1 MCGRASVYTHAAEC
15 MMLTQKF
22 LACCCA
28 ARRQASLPRT
38 RNLDNSELLFH
49 GSIACKRA
57 LPERHEGHV
66 SSGHLCH
73 GLLQRPGQ
81 RASSRIFL
89 FLARGGR
96 SRSPSCSCRE
106 GLLRKG
112 GSLGRQVLP
121 DSFLC
126 GSLRSPLPSG
136 RVLAG
141 QEQIS
146 LNFSGSASDGSLAS
160 LARLRRTQKL
170 RNLFFRKLLRC
181 SELSFEGSFFFSIQ
195 GEAYASPMTPLLLE
209 HTETL

>member
-1 MCGRASVYTHAAEC
+1 MSLCGRASVYTHAAEC

-112 GSLGRQVLP
+112 VLGETGSPRLFSMRLAP
-121 DSFLC
+121 LA
-126 GSLRSPLPSG
+126 SPL
-136 RVLAG
+136 
-141 QEQIS
+141 
-146 LNFSGSASDGSLAS
+146 
-160 LARLRRTQKL
+160 RT
-170 RNLFFRKLLRC
+170 
-181 SELSFEGSFFFSIQ
+181 
-195 GEAYASPMTPLLLE
+195 SPCGPGADLLE
-209 HTETL
+209 LFWERV